1 MATVL
6 LMQSLKR
13 TFFLFFSISLMV
25 LYNMRSGFI
34 RHDALYNTTSSYD
47 FVFEFGLY
55 SESDTWIYDRHTEL
69 YLLYQHDVFK

>member
-1 MATVL
+1 
-6 LMQSLKR
+6 
-13 TFFLFFSISLMV
+13 MV